1 MTTLRAG
8 DIVTGMFAGSRETKA
23 RPAVVV
29 SSQTYHEH
37 RPDVVICFLTTQIA
51 GLNAPTDYVLHDW
64 REAELSQPS
73 AFRAFFVTTR
83 ASERTNAH
91 RSFVGRRLERNWG
104 TLAFGAGNLDLRVL
118 PR

>member
-8 DIVTGMFAGSRETKA
+8 DVVTGMFVGSRDTKA

-51 GLNAPTDYVLHDW
+51 GLNSPTDTVLHDW
-64 REAELSQPS
+64 REAGLTQPS
-73 AFRAFFVTTR
+73 AFRAFFITIR
-83 ASERTNAH
+83 ASELTRIGHLSGADWNEV
-91 RSFVGRRLERNWG
+91 RGRLLLALEI
-104 TLAFGAGNLDLRVL
+104 
-118 PR
+118 